1 MGLRGKAVV
10 LASLQNQLSLAGG
23 VSRAMYREC
32 LERDGHG
39 RVRELFLVH
48 DAILPASATQ
58 ELHNSLKNAPAQE
71 REPQKPAQ
79 HQDPGW
85 RFGGG
90 GW

>member
-1 MGLRGKAVV
+1 MNYLGGGNIGAVP
-10 LASLQNQLSLAGG
+10 GD
-23 VSRAMYREC
+23 C
-32 LERDGHG
+32 PERDGHG